1 MEEKD
6 LKNEAKEELDS
17 KNVEQEKTD
26 EELEKEIIAEEKKE
40 KQIEKKKKKNVYQNE
55 KLAKKNQTSTKS
67 QTIKLAI
74 LLLLLV
80 AVVVT
85 FAFNNQIFGVE
96 SFFNQSI
103 SDNQIVDT
111 VFHKIPA
118 VIKTFQIIIVSICL
132 FKLIKVIMHKGFGRT
147 NKQITIIK
155 LFISFLR
162 WIIAIIA
169 FLLVLSA
176 WGVDTTTLL
185 ASAGILA
192 LIIGLGAQSLIADII
207 AGIFIVFEGDYQV
220 GDIVVIDGWRGT
232 VEEIGIRTTKVAD
245 AGGNI
250 KIVNNSKITS
260 IINQTHELSVAKCY
274 MSIDYDESLE
284 RVELIMKENLSKIKE
299 RIPAIIDGPYYK
311 GVSELGESS
320 VNLLFMAICKEEDIY
335 QVQRDLNR
343 EMYLLF
349 NQNDISIPFNQIVV
363 SERESIDNSVTR
375 REQIKAKRFADA
387 QAEMSKGIE
396 DKTSE

>member
-1 MEEKD
+1 MEEK
-6 LKNEAKEELDS
+6 
-17 KNVEQEKTD
+17 
-26 EELEKEIIAEEKKE
+26 EIKEEKKE
-40 KQIEKKKKKNVYQNE
+40 NKAVSLKRTNN
-55 KLAKKNQTSTKS
+55 APKKNQVISL
-67 QTIKLAI
+67 IV
-74 LLLLLV
+74 LLV
-80 AVVVT
+80 LLIGVVVS
-85 FAFNNQIFGVE
+85 FAFDNKIFGLNSV
-96 SFFNQSI
+96 FNQSI
-103 SDNQIVDT
+103 SDNQIIDNI
-111 VFHKIPA
+111 FHKIPA
-118 VIKTFQIIIVSICL
+118 VVKTFQIIVICICL
-132 FKLIKVIMHKGFGRT
+132 FQLIKLIMNRGFGRT

-396 DKTSE
+396 DKTSEEQKRAPSPFYISL